1 MADNKMVA
9 CNLTLEEIGTLAE
22 TLKSTGLERIKIKNG
37 DCEIVL
43 EAKRKCPPPPQHP
56 HHTVPPMGMPVPA
69 VPAVS
74 IASASDAASA
84 AEAKPEVS
92 GNIVKS
98 PIVGTYYCAP
108 SPDKAPF
115 VKVGDSVKKGDVIM
129 IIESMKLMNE
139 IQSDFDGVVAEILV
153 ENGQAVE
160 FDQPVMVIK

>member
-1 MADNKMVA
+1 MVA

-22 TLKSTGLERIKIKNG
+22 TLEKNNLERIKIKNG

-43 EAKRKCPPPPQHP
+43 EAKRKCPPPPHHP
-56 HHTVPPMGMPVPA
+56 PMMPPMGAPVMQPA
-69 VPAVS
+69 M
-74 IASASDAASA
+74 SA
-84 AEAKPEVS
+84 APSAAPETAPAAKESIPE

-98 PIVGTYYCAP
+98 PIVGTFYSAP

-139 IQSDFDGVVAEILV
+139 IQSDFDGTVAEILV
-153 ENGQAVE
+153 NNGDSVE
-160 FDQPVMVIK
+160 FDQPIMVIK